1 MILVLETTKWD
12 MDFQPNHHYLLDDS
26 KSRAHGYIKRGEKKM
41 TMFSKPMPFDK
52 RYRTFKTIKKDLT
65 FVG

>member
-1 MILVLETTKWD
+1 MILVLETTKWESNT
-12 MDFQPNHHYLLDDS
+12 PNHHYLLDDN
-26 KSRAHGYIKRGEKKM
+26 KSRVYGYIKRGTKEM
-41 TMFSKPMPFDK
+41 TMMSKPFPFDK

>member
-1 MILVLETTKWD
+1 MILVKETTKWESKT
-12 MDFQPNHHYLLDDS
+12 PNHHYLLS
-26 KSRAHGYIKRGEKKM
+26 SNKGTIYGYIPRGSKELKLFKKP
-41 TMFSKPMPFDK
+41 TNFDK